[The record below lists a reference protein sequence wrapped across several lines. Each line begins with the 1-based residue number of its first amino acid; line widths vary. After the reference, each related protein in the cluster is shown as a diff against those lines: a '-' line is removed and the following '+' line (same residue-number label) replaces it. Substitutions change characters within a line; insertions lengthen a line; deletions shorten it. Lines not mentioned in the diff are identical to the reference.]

1 VGTGELSPS
10 APLHITGPAAA
21 PPFGLN
27 AGDNGLLLG
36 SNGTS
41 TYKRIQSYGGVL
53 AINQS
58 GINNVGIG
66 TTTPDNLLTV
76 NGSAGKPGGGS
87 WGTFSDGR
95 FKN

>member
-1 VGTGELSPS
+1 
-10 APLHITGPAAA
+10 
-21 PPFGLN
+21 LN

-41 TYKRIQSYGGVL
+41 TYKWIQSYGGVL

-95 FKN
+95 LKN